1 MWLWVVSVL
10 LLIVIWA
17 GSFALSVLGVDVAMW
32 IRVVASVAVVLM
44 VVGVLVYRRV
54 RAGARA
60 RALER
65 EIIKQSQAQAAI
77 AKPDRRAELLE
88 LQRQI
93 EQGITALQK
102 TKIGKAHGSRALY
115 VLPWYAIIG
124 PPGAGKTTALR
135 QSGLVFPFLDAS
147 SGGGLKGV
155 GGTRNCDWWFTNE
168 AIILDTAGRYTTEE
182 ADHDEWVSFLEQL
195 NKYRVEKPLNGAIV
209 AVSVPDL
216 LEANDDAIST
226 MASRV

>member
-77 AKPDRRAELLE
+77 AKPDRRAEIME

-93 EQGITALQK
+93 EQGISALQK
-102 TKIGKAHGSRALY
+102 TKVGKAHGSRALY

-135 QSGLVFPFLDAS
+135 HSGLVFPFLDAN

-168 AIILDTAGRYTTEE
+168 AILLDTAGRYATESDDRE
-182 ADHDEWVSFLEQL
+182 EWIAFLQML
-195 NKYRVEKPLNGAIV
+195 RKYRTKRPINGV
-209 AVSVPDL
+209 
-216 LEANDDAIST
+216 
-226 MASRV
+226 